1 MVLKKFNTV
10 RSGYL
15 YIFGGSVLLSGML
28 LAAAYWMVAL
38 LYSHYGAESTAFYI
52 RLLHWMTNHIGRR
65 PLAVLLF
72 TALFTGIFLL
82 RSQKISDDLK
92 SLLQATEELSSRGTV
107 GELKVD
113 SGGELGQL
121 AANLRRI
128 RRPDTAELADKTDH
142 RISQQDEPVLDSEA
156 LMALILRTRTLLR
169 LLHEAAAEEQAQE
182 LVPQIEAAQREAT
195 GMEGFLENLMAR
207 S

>member
-1 MVLKKFNTV
+1 MKKFNTV

-15 YIFGGSVLLSGML
+15 YIFGGSVLLSGMV

-38 LYSHYGAESTAFYI
+38 LYSHYGAESTVFWI
-52 RLLHWMTNHIGRR
+52 QLLHWMTNHIGRR

-82 RSQKISDDLK
+82 RSQKISGDLK
-92 SLLQATEELSSRGTV
+92 SLLRATEAMSSRGSF
-107 GELKVD
+107 GELKVY

-128 RRPDTAELADKTDH
+128 KRPAAAELEDMNDY
-142 RISQQDEPVLDSEA
+142 RMRQQEEPVLDSEA
-156 LMALILRTRTLLR
+156 LMALILRTKTLLR
-169 LLHEAAAEEQAQE
+169 LLHEAAEEEQEQG
-182 LVPQIEAAQREAT
+182 LVPKIEAAQREAI

>member
-1 MVLKKFNTV
+1 MKKFYTV

-28 LAAAYWMVAL
+28 LAAAYWTIAL
-38 LYSHYGAESTAFYI
+38 LYSHYGAESTAI
-52 RLLHWMTNHIGRR
+52 WIKLLHWMTNHIGRR

-72 TALFTGIFLL
+72 TALFTVIFLL
-82 RSQKISDDLK
+82 RSQKISSDLK
-92 SLLQATEELSSRGTV
+92 NLLQATEDLSSRGSF
-107 GELKVD
+107 GELRVD

-128 RRPDTAELADKTDH
+128 KRPDTAALEDMTDY
-142 RISQQDEPVLDSEA
+142 RISQPEEPVLDSEV

-169 LLHEAAAEEQAQE
+169 LLHEAATEEQAQGR
-182 LVPQIEAAQREAT
+182 VPKVAAAQREAM
-195 GMEGFLENLMAR
+195 GMEGFLENLMTR